1 MDATTR
7 TIQGR
12 SRRMNK
18 NTEQLPSVISAQT
31 DPCNG
36 CGYLGESCVGEG
48 CGKLTEQK
56 DGEDNG

>member
-1 MDATTR
+1 
-7 TIQGR
+7 
-12 SRRMNK
+12 MNK